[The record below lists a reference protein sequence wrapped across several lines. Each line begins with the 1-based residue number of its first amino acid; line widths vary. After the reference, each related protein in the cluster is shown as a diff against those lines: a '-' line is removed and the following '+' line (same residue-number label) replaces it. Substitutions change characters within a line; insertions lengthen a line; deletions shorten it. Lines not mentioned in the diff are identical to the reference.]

1 MESNADIDKLTLELL
16 VNKTKL
22 QSYLA
27 KTNPDE
33 YERLKE
39 KQTLYQKHKSQIE
52 SFTHQLLEQ
61 HTRPHQPLL
70 VNREIQS
77 VFDEYI
83 RLCIQHFEMFD
94 DNCEEEREEEDEDML
109 FGNMD
114 NQKTSKKY
122 TYMGNGTLDSFV
134 KREPRKP

>member
-16 VNKTKL
+16 VNKSKL

-39 KQTLYQKHKSQIE
+39 KQALYQKHKSQIE

-61 HTRPHQPLL
+61 HTRSQQPLL

-83 RLCIQHFEMFD
+83 QLCIQHFERFGD
-94 DNCEEEREEEDEDML
+94 DCEEERGEDDDDVL

-114 NQKTSKKY
+114 KPKKSKKY
-122 TYMGNGTLDSFV
+122 TYIGNGTLDSFV
-134 KREPRKP
+134 KREPRNT